1 MAQAQ
6 PGSTVNFQRVTAS
19 DAHDLLLD
27 RRRELIGADY
37 EEGLRRWSGR
47 VGVNGTASDVTLAY
61 RPAGLRKQG
70 GAALAYHAGSVA
82 GVAIVQDI
90 TET

>member
-6 PGSTVNFQRVTAS
+6 PGSTVNFQRVAGS
-19 DAHDLLLD
+19 DARNLLLD
-27 RRRELIGADY
+27 RRRELIEADY

-47 VGVNGTASDVTLAY
+47 VEVSGTASDVTLAY
-61 RPAGLRKQG
+61 RPAAIRSGG
-70 GAALAYHAGSVA
+70 GAAMTYRAGSIA